1 MKKVLLFAT
10 VLVCV
15 FQMNVF
21 GQEQMGGRNFGLG
34 LELGD
39 YSGVTAKIWTTDINA
54 LSMGIG
60 FGPFTRVHLDYLWHN
75 FNVIKVDEG
84 RLPLYYG
91 FGGII
96 NTANNVSTNFGI
108 RGTIGMCYIFK
119 NNNFD
124 IFFELSP
131 TLRFNPSSGLF
142 LSGAIGGRY
151 FF

>member
-60 FGPFTRVHLDYLWHN
+60 FDLSREYILIIY
-75 FNVIKVDEG
+75 
-84 RLPLYYG
+84 
-91 FGGII
+91 GII
-96 NTANNVSTNFGI
+96 S
-108 RGTIGMCYIFK
+108 M
-119 NNNFD
+119 
-124 IFFELSP
+124 
-131 TLRFNPSSGLF
+131 
-142 LSGAIGGRY
+142 
-151 FF
+151 